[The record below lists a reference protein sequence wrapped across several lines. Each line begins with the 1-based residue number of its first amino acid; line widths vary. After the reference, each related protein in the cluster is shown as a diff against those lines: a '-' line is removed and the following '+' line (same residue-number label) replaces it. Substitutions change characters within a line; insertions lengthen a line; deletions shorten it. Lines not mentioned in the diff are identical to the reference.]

1 MSDRLRIA
9 APIMAVVAVILGM
22 TWTGILVF
30 VDHAKQRDIERSFGE
45 TKQLS
50 KVFAEQVA
58 RTIDSVES
66 FIDFAAFQIQEHGSA
81 DQLKVMADVGT
92 FSIKPVVQIAFVDTD
107 GFTVATNAGPDRNH
121 TDVRDRE
128 HIRVHLDGKIE
139 GLYIGA
145 PVLGRVSG
153 KWSIQVSRK
162 VFDKNK
168 KFIGIIVASLDPFY
182 FQRFWNDTVQPGQV
196 AALFRTDG
204 AMMSRSADL
213 NWALETSAQRP
224 KLIER
229 ISDQGD
235 GGFITASADGI
246 MRLSFFTRITDLPLI
261 VISGVSM
268 DNVMAPHAVRQI
280 RLYGLGAGLTFVLL
294 ALGGWLLLFALRLNQ
309 EKQQKSVFLAT
320 MSHEIRTPLN
330 ALVGFANLL
339 SRTPLND
346 EQKSYMQTMETSAM
360 TLRNIV
366 TDVLDLSKLDAG
378 LLEIDKSPFNLRECC
393 NELKKVTALLIE
405 DKPITVKMVC
415 ASNLPETLIIDGS
428 RFYQALLNVCA
439 NAAKFTQV
447 GEIVISGRI
456 IVDNDVERLVV
467 DVSDTGPGISKAVQ
481 SKLFNPFEQG
491 ETSGRLRAA
500 GTGLGLSIS
509 KKLMERM
516 GGSIKVDSTPGR
528 GATFTL
534 ELPFERT
541 DATPALN
548 ASTSDTHQ
556 TKPVRIL
563 VADDAR
569 ASRMLLRIILQKKGH
584 IVTEAEDG
592 VQALELM
599 QHEDFDLVFLDMQ
612 MPRLGGLEVARAFEP
627 HGRKAPMLVA
637 LSAQAQPEDQKAAEE
652 AGISA
657 YITKPL
663 QEEQLDKVI
672 RIVSDRKVAGL

>member
-9 APIMAVVAVILGM
+9 VPIMAVVAVILGM

-30 VDHAKQRDIERSFGE
+30 VEHAKQRDIERSFGE

-66 FIDFAAFQIQEHGSA
+66 LINFAAFQIQEHGSA
-81 DQLKVMADVGT
+81 DQLKVMADVGS
-92 FSIKPVVQIAFVDTD
+92 FSKKPVVQIAFADTD
-107 GFTVATNAGPDRNH
+107 GFTVATNAGPDHNH

-153 KWSIQVSRK
+153 KWSIQLSRK
-162 VFDKNK
+162 VFDENK

-204 AMMSRSADL
+204 ALMTRSTDL
-213 NWALETSAQRP
+213 IWALETSARRP
-224 KLIER
+224 SLIER
-229 ISDQGD
+229 ISDREQ

-246 MRLSFFTRITDLPLI
+246 MRLSFFTRITDLSLI

-268 DNVMAPHAVRQI
+268 DNVMAPHAARQI
-280 RLYGLGAGLTFVLL
+280 RLYGLGTLLTFVLL

-309 EKQQKSVFLAT
+309 EKQQKAAFLAI

-330 ALVGFANLL
+330 ALIGFASLL
-339 SRTPLND
+339 SKTSLNN
-346 EQKSYMQTMETSAM
+346 EQKNYMKTMETSAM

-366 TDVLDLSKLDAG
+366 TDILDLSKLDAG
-378 LLEIDKSPFNLRECC
+378 LLEIDKSPFNLNECC
-393 NELKKVTALLIE
+393 SELKKVTELLIE
-405 DKPITVKMVC
+405 DKPITVKMVF
-415 ASNLPETLIIDGS
+415 ASDLPETLIIDGL
-428 RFYQALLNVCA
+428 RFYQVLLNVCA
-439 NAAKFTQV
+439 NAAKFTQA
-447 GEIVISGRI
+447 GEIIISGRI

-491 ETSGRLRAA
+491 ETSERLRAS

-516 GGSIKVDSTPGR
+516 GGSIKVDSTPGQ

-534 ELPFERT
+534 ELPFEQP

-548 ASTSDTHQ
+548 AAPSEACQ
-556 TKPVRIL
+556 TKPLRIL

-584 IVTEAEDG
+584 FVAEAEDG

-599 QHEDFDLVFLDMQ
+599 QRENFDLVFLDMQ
-612 MPRLGGLEVARAFEP
+612 MPRFGGLEVARGFEP

-637 LSAQAQPEDQKAAEE
+637 LSAQAQPQDQKAAEE
-652 AGISA
+652 AGIST